1 MTLDA
6 HQTLLENQV
15 TALILAGA
23 RAGVDS
29 VARAAG
35 VSSKVFAL
43 VGGVPMI
50 ERVLNTLGA
59 SSLVG
64 LRVLCG
70 PSWEL
75 IEQQPVL
82 RASVE
87 KGAIKWMSPQ
97 SGPSLSVQQFL
108 KESPGVLPL
117 LVTTADHALL
127 EVEFV
132 ERFLRQAYDS
142 RVDVAVALV
151 PYSVVAQAYP
161 SSKRTVIRFRD
172 GGFCGCNLFLLRTPQ
187 ASRLVEFWAQVENDR
202 KRPIRLLR
210 RLGWPMVV
218 RYLAGRLSLIDALDE
233 LGRRLNLS
241 IKEVILPY
249 PDAAVD
255 VDTPEDL
262 VLAEQVLARRAC
274 RCE

>member
-23 RAGVDS
+23 RVGVDS

-187 ASRLVEFWAQVENDR
+187 AGRLVEFWAQVENDR

-262 VLAEQVLARRAC
+262 VLAEQVLARRAY